1 MGREWRRKGILAL
14 VCTALFWVDVP
25 YRATFFD
32 IPAQGSLAHLHAGW
46 LFAVAMLYRDRASLA
61 VCVVAAFACWAS
73 RVALFEGGGALVYAG
88 GALSYALTYAGLRA
102 AARWLTPSARQPF
115 VFAARDLP
123 GFALVGML
131 AYPIAVALFAGLY
144 IEPYAG
150 PVVAANEA
158 AQVLFA
164 KLFGVLIVSLPVIV
178 FATHT
183 TRGRSAGEDA
193 VRVPWTLLLVGIGVP
208 ALALRVAP
216 IDSAAVDAVL
226 TAFTDYRLL
235 VAALLVLAAK
245 RCSLRFSM
253 TALVLAEF
261 LFVCALARNAGP
273 KTLLDTALLLR
284 FAIEC
289 VIALWLVLALL
300 LYGYERDAAAQR
312 HQRASLHDPLSD
324 LPNLSALRRRC
335 AIGALPPL
343 GFVLL
348 DRSESIL
355 AGLGLRAQATLSR
368 WIADLLRDI
377 GETYDI
383 GTGHL
388 VVLLHGDP
396 HGDAA
401 TAAWDA
407 VLRRLHGGEFLWLER
422 PVRVL
427 PYLGIAG
434 EVDGEGFEVRMARAS
449 DAAMEARDRGE
460 LRPLHAGS
468 RDAREALSTHGRS
481 LQVSTNALARIRA
494 GEIELYCQPLV
505 ALSGHAADSGA
516 HGEILCRLQDE
527 VGRLLLPEAFL
538 RELQADRRMAELDL
552 AVVRSLD
559 RWLRRHDGARLP
571 ISRLGVNLAGQSLA
585 SLSFARDL
593 LALVD
598 DFALVPGA
606 LCFEVTETAAI
617 THAGDAIGLLNALR
631 ERGCCIAIDDFGIG
645 YQSFERLKQIPANV
659 IKIDGSFVRNLVR
672 DPRDLAT
679 VRAIVAIA
687 RAYGA
692 ETVAE
697 WVEDE
702 PTLVLLRE
710 LGVDWAQGFH
720 LARPRPIDEVLL
732 APAGATASGEAH

>member
-14 VCTALFWVDVP
+14 VCTALYWVDVP

-61 VCVVAAFACWAS
+61 VCIAAAFASWAT
-73 RVALFEGGGALVYAG
+73 RVALIEGGGVVVYFG

-102 AARWLTPSARQPF
+102 ASRWLVPPTRQPF

-123 GFALVGML
+123 GFALAGML
-131 AYPIAVALFAGLY
+131 AYPAAVAAFAGLY
-144 IEPYAG
+144 VGPYAG

-164 KLFGVLIVSLPVIV
+164 KLFGVLVVSLPVIV
-178 FATHT
+178 LGTHEA
-183 TRGRSAGEDA
+183 RGRAAADGAPSM
-193 VRVPWTLLLVGIGVP
+193 PWTLLLVGIGAP
-208 ALALRVAP
+208 AVALRIAP
-216 IDSAAVDAVL
+216 ADSPIADAL
-226 TAFTDYRLL
+226 LASFTDYRLL

-253 TALVLAEF
+253 TVLVLAEF
-261 LFVCALARNAGP
+261 LFVWALARNAGP
-273 KTLLDTALLLR
+273 KTLLDTALLMR

-300 LYGYERDAAAQR
+300 LFGYERDAAAQR

-335 AIGALPPL
+335 AGDALPPL
-343 GFVLL
+343 GFILL

-355 AGLGLRAQATLSR
+355 AGLGLRAQAELSR
-368 WIADLLRDI
+368 WIANLLRDI
-377 GETYDI
+377 GRTYDV

-388 VVLLHGDP
+388 VVVLHGDL

-401 TAAWDA
+401 RAAWDA
-407 VLRRLHGGEFLWLER
+407 VLSRLHEGEFLWLER

-427 PYLGIAG
+427 PYLGIAAD
-434 EVDGEGFEVRMARAS
+434 EVAEGFDARIARAS

-460 LRPLHAGS
+460 LRPLHAGA
-468 RDAREALSTHGRS
+468 RDGREALSTHGRS

-527 VGRLLLPEAFL
+527 FGRLLLPEEFL
-538 RELQADRRMAELDL
+538 RELQDDRRMAELDL
-552 AVVRSLD
+552 AVVRALD
-559 RWLRRHDGARLP
+559 RWLRRHDDARVP
-571 ISRLGVNLAGQSLA
+571 ISRISVNLGGQSLA
-585 SLSFARDL
+585 SLSFAREL

-598 DFALVPGA
+598 DFAVAPGV
-606 LCFEVTETAAI
+606 LSFEVTETAAI
-617 THAGDAIGLLNALR
+617 THASDAIALLDALR

-659 IKIDGSFVRNLVR
+659 IKIDGSFVRDLAR
-672 DPRDLAT
+672 DARDLAT
-679 VRAIVAIA
+679 VRAIVTVA

-697 WVEDE
+697 WVENE
-702 PTLVLLRE
+702 QTLVLLRE

-720 LARPRPIDEVLL
+720 LARPRPIDELLL
-732 APAGATASGEAH
+732 AKNGAATTG